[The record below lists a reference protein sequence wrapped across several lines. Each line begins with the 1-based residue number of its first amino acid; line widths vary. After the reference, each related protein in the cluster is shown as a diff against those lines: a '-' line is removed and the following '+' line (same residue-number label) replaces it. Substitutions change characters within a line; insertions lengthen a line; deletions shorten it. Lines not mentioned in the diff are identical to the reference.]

1 MYNIFI
7 KGGNFMNDKLVE
19 TFELTKVY
27 KGCLAIENV
36 SISLEKG
43 KIYGLLGPNGAG
55 KTTLIKIL
63 TGLIRNYSGQV
74 KVNGEFINSNT
85 RKIISYLPDHE
96 YIADSWTIEYALEY
110 YGDFFEDFNK
120 EKAITL
126 LQQLD
131 IPLKKTFKSLS
142 KGNKEKVQLILC
154 LSRKA
159 ELYVFDEPI
168 AGVDPAARD
177 LIFKLI
183 MENYNP
189 EGSILISTHLIS
201 DAEQILDKYI
211 FIKKGQIVQEG
222 DVKQVTT
229 EKNMTLDEIF
239 REEFKC
245 LSDY

>member
-1 MYNIFI
+1 
-7 KGGNFMNDKLVE
+7 MNDKLVE

-27 KGCLAIENV
+27 KGCLALENV

-74 KVNGEFINSNT
+74 KVNGEVINSNT

>member
-1 MYNIFI
+1 MAE
-7 KGGNFMNDKLVE
+7 KLVE
-19 TFELTKVY
+19 TIGLTKSY
-27 KGCLAIENV
+27 KDVLALDQV
-36 SISLEKG
+36 SLTLEKG
-43 KIYGLLGPNGAG
+43 KIYGLLGPNGSG
-55 KTTLIKIL
+55 KTTFIKIL
-63 TGLIRNYSGQV
+63 TGLIRNYNGHV
-74 KVNGEFINSNT
+74 MVNGQPIGAQS

-96 YIADSWTIEYALEY
+96 YIADSWTVEYALEY
-110 YGDFFEDFNK
+110 YGDFFEDFDK
-120 EKAITL
+120 EKATHL
-126 LQQLD
+126 LNQLGV
-131 IPLKKTFKSLS
+131 PLKKTFKALS

-177 LIFKLI
+177 VIFKLI

-201 DAEQILDKYI
+201 DAEKILDNYF

-222 DVKQVTT
+222 DVKQVIA

-245 LSDY
+245 LSDF

>member
-1 MYNIFI
+1 
-7 KGGNFMNDKLVE
+7 MNDKLVE

-27 KGCLAIENV
+27 KGCLALENV

>member
-1 MYNIFI
+1 MS
-7 KGGNFMNDKLVE
+7 DKLVE
-19 TFELTKVY
+19 TFSLTKVY
-27 KGCLAIENV
+27 KGCLALDNV

-63 TGLIRNYSGQV
+63 TGLIRSYTGHV
-74 KVNGEFINSNT
+74 KVNGEFISANT
-85 RKIISYLPDHE
+85 RKIVSYLPDHE
-96 YIADSWTIEYALEY
+96 YIADSWTVEYALEY
-110 YGDFFEDFNK
+110 YGDFFEDFDS
-120 EKAITL
+120 EKSKRL
-126 LQQLD
+126 LAQLD
-131 IPLKKTFKSLS
+131 IPLNKTFKALS

-159 ELYVFDEPI
+159 ELYIFDEPI

-201 DAEQILDKYI
+201 DAEQILDKYL

-222 DVKQVTT
+222 DVKQVIA

-245 LSDY
+245 LSDF

>member
-1 MYNIFI
+1 MS
-7 KGGNFMNDKLVE
+7 DKLVE
-19 TFELTKVY
+19 TFGLTKVY
-27 KGCLAIENV
+27 KGCLALDNV

-63 TGLIRNYSGQV
+63 TGLIRSYTGHV
-74 KVNGEFINSNT
+74 KVNGEFIGANT

-96 YIADSWTIEYALEY
+96 YIADSWTVEYALEY
-110 YGDFFEDFNK
+110 YGDFFEDFDS
-120 EKAITL
+120 EKAKRL
-126 LQQLD
+126 LAQLD
-131 IPLKKTFKSLS
+131 IPLNKTFKALS

-159 ELYVFDEPI
+159 ELYIFDEPI

-201 DAEQILDKYI
+201 DAEQILDKYL

-222 DVKQVTT
+222 DVKQVIA

-245 LSDY
+245 LSDF

>member
-1 MYNIFI
+1 MS
-7 KGGNFMNDKLVE
+7 DKLVE

-27 KGCLAIENV
+27 KGCLALENV

-120 EKAITL
+120 EKAIIL

>member
-1 MYNIFI
+1 MS
-7 KGGNFMNDKLVE
+7 DKLVE

-27 KGCLAIENV
+27 KGCLALENV

-177 LIFKLI
+177 LKFKLI

-201 DAEQILDKYI
+201 DAEQI
-211 FIKKGQIVQEG
+211 
-222 DVKQVTT
+222 
-229 EKNMTLDEIF
+229 
-239 REEFKC
+239 
-245 LSDY
+245 

>member
-1 MYNIFI
+1 MS
-7 KGGNFMNDKLVE
+7 DKLVE
-19 TFELTKVY
+19 TFSLTKVY
-27 KGCLAIENV
+27 KGCLALDNV

-63 TGLIRNYSGQV
+63 TGLIRSYTGHV
-74 KVNGEFINSNT
+74 KVNGEFISANT

-96 YIADSWTIEYALEY
+96 YIADSWTVEYALEY
-110 YGDFFEDFNK
+110 YGDFFEDFDS
-120 EKAITL
+120 EKAKRL
-126 LQQLD
+126 LAQLD
-131 IPLKKTFKSLS
+131 IPLNKTFKALS

-159 ELYVFDEPI
+159 ELYIFDEPI

-201 DAEQILDKYI
+201 DAEQILDKYL

-222 DVKQVTT
+222 DVKQVIA

-245 LSDY
+245 LSDF

>member
-1 MYNIFI
+1 M
-7 KGGNFMNDKLVE
+7 
-19 TFELTKVY
+19 
-27 KGCLAIENV
+27 
-36 SISLEKG
+36 
-43 KIYGLLGPNGAG
+43 
-55 KTTLIKIL
+55 
-63 TGLIRNYSGQV
+63 
-74 KVNGEFINSNT
+74 
-85 RKIISYLPDHE
+85 
-96 YIADSWTIEYALEY
+96 
-110 YGDFFEDFNK
+110 
-120 EKAITL
+120 
-126 LQQLD
+126 
-131 IPLKKTFKSLS
+131 
-142 KGNKEKVQLILC
+142 
-154 LSRKA
+154 
-159 ELYVFDEPI
+159 FDEPI